1 LSSLTLVV
9 IILPLLHSWGEVG
22 GDLEIAFRALPK
34 IIAGIWSISIVSVIF
49 DDFHSRA
56 NFLSAIYL
64 GLLIPYTN
72 DEPAWA
78 VLANRASRM
87 VAACFS

>member
-1 LSSLTLVV
+1 MI
-9 IILPLLHSWGEVG
+9 IILHLCYGWGEVG

-34 IIAGIWSISIVSVIF
+34 IIAGIWSISIMSAIF
-49 DDFHSRA
+49 DGLHSRA
-56 NFLSAIYL
+56 NFLSVIYL

-72 DEPAWA
+72 DEPAWV
-78 VLANRASRM
+78 VLAKRANRM